1 MTAPRTSQPVVWEPH
16 PGPQTTFLMSDAYE
30 ALYGGAAGG
39 GKSDSLLFGALR
51 QTGHSQYRALIIR
64 RTFPELQYLID
75 RSMATFPSIGG
86 QWIASEKRWKFPSG
100 AIVEFGYCI
109 SGDALVVMGD
119 WSLRPMRDVRVG
131 DEVMTLDGPSR
142 VSRHFCVGVR
152 PAVAVTV
159 DGITT
164 TVSRHHALLAAS
176 GEWETPHKFA
186 DHALEAGDKIDH
198 TKASRHTQG
207 TLPPLS
213 WSGRVARATLV
224 SPSSECD
231 NVLVAP
237 VREIGGECDGQGL
250 PSSLADCLTAA
261 CSDDVHPHL
270 AGASAQAYTRQQ
282 VDAGK
287 CGPMPVRVDDPM
299 KTRGHNHSAGYMYS
313 HPYTKEVRTA
323 VLDVHHAYAE
333 MVQVDDCAFW
343 DMTVVGGNHYI
354 TNSGLIHKNCETYS
368 DVQQYQGRQ
377 FDYIGVDELGQIADE
392 RVWTYLMSRNR
403 ASGPGLIRMMRGSAN
418 PGGPGHQWIKKRFI
432 DTCPRSGE
440 TTRVES
446 VLFDGTKTATTRAF
460 VFARLE
466 DNPTLLENDPTYG
479 ERLKQLTETEYR
491 WLGLGD
497 WDAGGGSFYPE
508 LGDWQRLLIPASQMP
523 ALLDWYEYWAS
534 YDWGFVHPASFT
546 QFCRIK
552 DTVYVLDTMSMH
564 RYQDEEQASAI
575 KSASEGRCL
584 RMVFAGHDA
593 FAKRMAH
600 SAAAETVAD
609 VFGRY
614 SINLEKANIDREA
627 GAKVLR
633 RFFAKPK
640 PGPQP
645 KGAMKLVVVDT
656 VGNRA
661 ALMELAALI
670 PEATRPNVPAKR
682 DADEKGLNGD
692 DLADGW
698 RYGLATPSFE
708 PMEPLPVWK
717 EGNVDTGVDGKP
729 PWEQTFTK
737 TTDTGQ
743 IDKRAFIFR
752 PEGPDGDFP
761 EDMT

>member
-1 MTAPRTSQPVVWEPH
+1 MTGSRPSQDVVWEPH
-16 PGPQTTFLMSDAYE
+16 AGPQTTFLMSDAYE

-75 RSMATFPSIGG
+75 RSMATFPMIGG

-100 AIVEFGYCI
+100 AIVEFGY
-109 SGDALVVMGD
+109 
-119 WSLRPMRDVRVG
+119 
-131 DEVMTLDGPSR
+131 
-142 VSRHFCVGVR
+142 
-152 PAVAVTV
+152 
-159 DGITT
+159 
-164 TVSRHHALLAAS
+164 
-176 GEWETPHKFA
+176 
-186 DHALEAGDKIDH
+186 
-198 TKASRHTQG
+198 
-207 TLPPLS
+207 
-213 WSGRVARATLV
+213 
-224 SPSSECD
+224 
-231 NVLVAP
+231 
-237 VREIGGECDGQGL
+237 
-250 PSSLADCLTAA
+250 
-261 CSDDVHPHL
+261 
-270 AGASAQAYTRQQ
+270 
-282 VDAGK
+282 
-287 CGPMPVRVDDPM
+287 
-299 KTRGHNHSAGYMYS
+299 
-313 HPYTKEVRTA
+313 
-323 VLDVHHAYAE
+323 
-333 MVQVDDCAFW
+333 
-343 DMTVVGGNHYI
+343 
-354 TNSGLIHKNCETYS
+354 CETYS

-508 LGDWQRLLIPASQMP
+508 LGEWQRLLIPASQTP

-584 RMVFAGHDA
+584 RLVFAGHDA

-743 IDKRAFIFR
+743 IDKRPFIFR

-761 EDMT
+761 EEMT